1 MNKREIQAYGEWQQ
15 ELPDVN
21 TAPES
26 WQAVPA
32 ALMLL
37 TENGEDIERLKNDQ
51 RLKELLKILQL
62 PAEEVF
68 LGAWRQDTALP
79 LIEDLSERERG
90 ELTIAL
96 HHEISRVRPKVIIS
110 FGDFLLKILTKRLDF
125 QIDLSEDQLYMIDLA
140 GRSYCLYPMP
150 EISRQDWEQAL
161 DKLERTDFLRLR
173 KLFNEFVAEK
183 MEEEPADSRI
193 EREKREKRSAL
204 PEQEKAGEK
213 GAGKQPV
220 ASGKVA
226 TDLSHG
232 ERAAQQNVP
241 VDRKARKAGKKLVMI
256 GADSEETPATYALH
270 RAAEVFTELGLTVE
284 TYKLAESSDEEVLQA
299 LIQAAG
305 AVIGVTVE
313 WYGIGSRLQRL
324 LESCYAAQPQAI
336 LAEMPLF
343 AIVFSRNGYERE
355 AAAYLTQAWRLLGGW
370 QGTEITGV
378 FADRSDLTENAAAL
392 EVVEKKAEQFFRY
405 GLNQSYQL
413 PQSAQSEQSRQAAGE
428 AAPTPETERVQ
439 KEKANVKALSHKLQ
453 AKLEQ
458 KTRQTKQSLAELIL
472 QNYVGGSDREYRLQ
486 LMVKDKPAEN
496 TFVLI
501 KKTGVYAYAG
511 EEDAILTLFAEEEML
526 RRCLLGELS
535 FQKAFMTGQL
545 SAKGELTL
553 LYKLEGFFRGEE
565 AD

>member
-15 ELPDVN
+15 ELPDGN

-62 PAEEVF
+62 PVEEVF

-79 LIEDLSERERG
+79 LIEDLGERERG

-96 HHEISRVRPKVIIS
+96 HHEINRVRPKVIIS

-173 KLFNEFVAEK
+173 KLFNEFVVEK
-183 MEEEPADSRI
+183 MEEEPADSRT

-226 TDLSHG
+226 TDLPHG

-256 GADSEETPATYALH
+256 CADSEETPATYALH

-565 AD
+565 AN

>member
-51 RLKELLKILQL
+51 LLKELLKILQL

-183 MEEEPADSRI
+183 MEEDPADSRT

-226 TDLSHG
+226 TDLFHG

-256 GADSEETPATYALH
+256 CADSEETPATYALH

-284 TYKLAESSDEEVLQA
+284 TYKLAESSD
-299 LIQAAG
+299 
-305 AVIGVTVE
+305 
-313 WYGIGSRLQRL
+313 
-324 LESCYAAQPQAI
+324 
-336 LAEMPLF
+336 
-343 AIVFSRNGYERE
+343 
-355 AAAYLTQAWRLLGGW
+355 
-370 QGTEITGV
+370 
-378 FADRSDLTENAAAL
+378 D
-392 EVVEKKAEQFFRY
+392 
-405 GLNQSYQL
+405 
-413 PQSAQSEQSRQAAGE
+413 
-428 AAPTPETERVQ
+428 
-439 KEKANVKALSHKLQ
+439 
-453 AKLEQ
+453 
-458 KTRQTKQSLAELIL
+458 
-472 QNYVGGSDREYRLQ
+472 
-486 LMVKDKPAEN
+486 
-496 TFVLI
+496 
-501 KKTGVYAYAG
+501 
-511 EEDAILTLFAEEEML
+511 
-526 RRCLLGELS
+526 
-535 FQKAFMTGQL
+535 
-545 SAKGELTL
+545 
-553 LYKLEGFFRGEE
+553 
-565 AD
+565 